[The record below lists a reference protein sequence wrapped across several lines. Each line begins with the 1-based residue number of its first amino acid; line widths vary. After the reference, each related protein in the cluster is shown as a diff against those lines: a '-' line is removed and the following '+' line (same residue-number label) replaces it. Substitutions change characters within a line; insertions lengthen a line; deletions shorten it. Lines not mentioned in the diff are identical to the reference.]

1 MTRQEDQPPPPT
13 ISDHGMVGDL
23 RTAALVATD
32 GSIDWFCPGR
42 FDAPSVFARLLDT
55 DKGGSWDLRPVDG
68 EVRAHQFYFP
78 DSNILNTR
86 FLTDEGMVEVH
97 DFMPL
102 LKPDDAE
109 HRQRLVRRV
118 QCVRGEIRLAM
129 RLAARP
135 DYARERP
142 TLREVDGGVLIES
155 ASLRLG
161 LSATADLRIEGDDV
175 VADLRLS
182 EGDRVLLV
190 LEVLDAGDGD
200 DFVPCQAG
208 DADALFGATNRY
220 WQDWIGQS
228 SYKGRWRETVNRSAL
243 TLKMLCHEPSGGI
256 VAAVTTSL
264 PEEIGGGR
272 NWDYRYVWIRDAG
285 FSLYALLRLGFLSEA
300 AAFIRW
306 LSERL
311 GEQDEQSSEELGPLR
326 VLYDLDGNIPS
337 DEEELDHLAG
347 YAGSKPV
354 RVGNAAAGQ
363 LQLDIYGDLIDSI
376 YLYNKYGPGISYDA
390 WQDLRRLV
398 DWLLE
403 HWDAPDAGMWESRDE
418 PRQHT
423 TSRIM
428 EWVAIERAVRVA
440 RQRGLPGDITEWS
453 RVRDEIY
460 ANVMD
465 ECWDDEQ
472 QTFVQATG
480 SKAVDAGL
488 LLMPQ
493 VKFVAPRDPR
503 FLSTLKVVE
512 ERLVTDTLVFRY
524 DVESAPDGVSGGE
537 GTFSLCSFWYVE
549 ALTRVGRI
557 AEARLALEKMMTYA
571 NHLGLFAE
579 QIGLNGEQL
588 GNFPQAFTHLALISA
603 AHNLDRE
610 LG

>member
-1 MTRQEDQPPPPT
+1 M
-13 ISDHGMVGDL
+13 IGDL

-42 FDAPSVFARLLDT
+42 FDAPSVFARILDT
-55 DKGGSWDLRPVDG
+55 DKGGSWDLYPVDG
-68 EVRAHQFYFP
+68 QVRAHQFYFP

-102 LKPDDAE
+102 LRANDE
-109 HRQRLVRRV
+109 VHRQRVVRRL
-118 QCVRGEIRLAM
+118 QCVRGDLRLRM

-135 DYARERP
+135 DYGRERP
-142 TLREVDGGVLIES
+142 RLTKVDGGVLIES
-155 ASLRLG
+155 SSMRLG
-161 LSATADLRIEGDDV
+161 LSSTAEFSIEGDDV
-175 VADLRLS
+175 VADLHLG

-190 LEVLDAGDGD
+190 LEVLDAD
-200 DFVPCQAG
+200 DELDTSTTD
-208 DADALFGATNRY
+208 DADALFHATNDF
-220 WQDWIGQS
+220 WQGWISQS
-228 SYKGRWRETVNRSAL
+228 RYKGRWRETVNRSAL

-264 PEEIGGGR
+264 PEQIGGSR
-272 NWDYRYVWIRDAG
+272 NWDYRFVWVRDAG
-285 FSLYALLRLGFLSEA
+285 FSLYALLRLGFLEEA

-311 GEQDEQSSEELGPLR
+311 GQQDEKSTRKLGPLR
-326 VLYDLDGNIPS
+326 VLYDLDGNIPD
-337 DEEELDHLAG
+337 DEEELDHLSG
-347 YAGSKPV
+347 YAGSQPV

-363 LQLDIYGDLIDSI
+363 LQLDIYGDLIDSV
-376 YLYNKYGPGISYDA
+376 YLFNKYGPGISYDA
-390 WQDLRRLV
+390 WRDLTKLV

-403 HWDAPDAGMWESRDE
+403 NWDRPDAGMWESRGK
-418 PRQHT
+418 PQRHT

-428 EWVAIERAVRVA
+428 EWVAIERAIRVA
-440 RQRGLPGDITEWS
+440 RQRGLPGDITAWS

-460 ANVMD
+460 DSVM
-465 ECWDDEQ
+465 EQAWDDER
-472 QTFVQATG
+472 QTFVQAQG
-480 SKAVDAGL
+480 EDQVDAGL
-488 LLMPQ
+488 LLLPQ
-493 VKFVAPRDPR
+493 VKFVAPNDPR
-503 FLSTLKVVE
+503 FLSTLKVIE

-524 DVESAPDGVSGGE
+524 DVETAQDGVAGGE

-549 ALTRVGRI
+549 ALTRTGRV

-603 AHNLDRE
+603 AYNLDRE